1 MRKTAA
7 IVMALAMLASFALVA
22 VAEEAPPPVLPG
34 DGFLTAVSALEDAQ
48 SQTSEGL
55 AEQALLENAFAN
67 RRVEALGL
75 ALASEKAQGLGV
87 QVLMSL
93 LAEHEGNLGQVI
105 AAMARGEDL
114 PPESEGVLEA
124 IEVDTKERGWRL
136 VEIVADDEMPE
147 GAVAGAE
154 RAFANMEAAAERAA
168 AALEN
173 GEAEGPPG
181 EGLPD
186 ESQVPAD
193 VPGGRP

>member
-34 DGFLTAVSALEDAQ
+34 DGLLTAVSALEDAQ

-75 ALASEKAQGLGV
+75 ALASGNAEGLGV
-87 QVLMSL
+87 QVLMDL

-124 IEVDTKERGWRL
+124 IEADAKERGWRL

-147 GAVAGAE
+147 VARDGAQKALD
-154 RAFANMEAAAERAA
+154 NMEAAG
-168 AALEN
+168 ALEN
-173 GEAEGPPG
+173 GEVEGPPG

>member
-1 MRKTAA
+1 
-7 IVMALAMLASFALVA
+7 MALAMLASFALVA

-34 DGFLTAVSALEDAQ
+34 DGLLTAVSALEDAQ

-75 ALASEKAQGLGV
+75 ALASGNAEGLGV
-87 QVLMSL
+87 QVLMDL

-124 IEVDTKERGWRL
+124 IEADAKERGWRL

-147 GAVAGAE
+147 VARDGAQKALD
-154 RAFANMEAAAERAA
+154 NMEAAG
-168 AALEN
+168 ALEN
-173 GEAEGPPG
+173 GEVEGPPG
-181 EGLPD
+181 EGLPE
-186 ESQVPAD
+186 ESKVPED
-193 VPGGRP
+193 VPRGRP